1 MVGLRDVAA
10 RTGVSVM
17 TVSNVV
23 NNRRDKVSAQTFER
37 VQAAI
42 HELDYVPNAQA
53 RSLSAGRTCMVG
65 MIVRR
70 PPEDGAALRNPHDAL
85 LVDAVERELSE
96 GGLSFV
102 YAARDDVVQ
111 AAREMAS
118 WQIDGLLVYGSVA
131 EEVDALGRLTSK
143 PIVFL
148 DNHSA
153 SAAVEIVGVD
163 DHHGGVLLGR
173 HLGELGHR
181 SILFAGPVHE
191 RRGVVG
197 TRLAGLRQGV
207 AEGTGA
213 EPEITTLDVGAD
225 STAVTAVVDEVV
237 RHPGRFTAVVAF
249 GDLLGVPLVGAL
261 ADAGVVVPDEV
272 SVASFDDQEHCTWV
286 RPRLTSVGQDAAA
299 KGRLAVRRLRGLI
312 EDPQQPHEAVQRL
325 PMELSVRESTGPRRS
340 GRTDP

>member
-42 HELDYVPNAQA
+42 LELDYVPNAQA
-53 RSLSAGRTCMVG
+53 RSLSAGRTGMVG

-70 PPEDGAALRNPHDAL
+70 PPEDGSALRNPHDAL

-96 GGLSFV
+96 AGLSFV
-102 YAARDDVVQ
+102 YAARDDVVR
-111 AAREMAS
+111 AAREMSS
-118 WQIDGLLVYGSVA
+118 WQIDGLVVYGSVA

-153 SAAVEIVGVD
+153 SAAVQIVGVD

-181 SILFAGPVHE
+181 SVLFAGPVHE

-207 AEGTGA
+207 GELSG
-213 EPEITTLDVGAD
+213 PETTVTALDVGAD
-225 STAVTAVVDEVV
+225 DSAVRTVVDEVV
-237 RHPGRFTAVVAF
+237 RSPGRFTAVVAF

-261 ADAGVVVPDEV
+261 GDAGVAVPDEV

-286 RPRLTSVGQDAAA
+286 RPRLTSVGQDAEA
-299 KGRLAVRRLRGLI
+299 KGRLAVRCLRRLI
-312 EDPQQPHEAVQRL
+312 EDPQQPHEAVGRL
-325 PMELSVRESTGPRRS
+325 PMELSIRESTGSRAGTD
-340 GRTDP
+340 GR